1 MRPEWKRMGWR
12 PALII
17 IGAAL
22 WLGLAACGGTLAPPA
37 PQVLQ
42 APNTPDASGADTS
55 GADTSGAW
63 EALSQNSRLA
73 QLAPADAGLPAA
85 PVSMSPDEARLAVPF
100 AFGVPAWTPSGFQL
114 QAQAEVI
121 VPASKDG
128 LASVNLNWQNAQGAA
143 IELSISQGAAGSA
156 LAGAGGDSQ
165 SLQINGQPASLRRQ
179 TGLGA
184 DRLVLSWT
192 RGALAYRLTADAG
205 AATGDDLVH
214 MAASIS

>member
-1 MRPEWKRMGWR
+1 MKPEWKWMSWR
-12 PALII
+12 PALSI
-17 IGAAL
+17 IGAAA
-22 WLGLAACGGTLAPPA
+22 WLGLAACGGPLAPPA
-37 PQVLQ
+37 PQVPRSLS
-42 APNTPDASGADTS
+42 APDTN
-55 GADTSGAW
+55 GVDTSGAW
-63 EALSQNSRLA
+63 EALNQNSRLA
-73 QLAPADAGLPAA
+73 ESAPADAGAPAG
-85 PVSMSPDEARLAVPF
+85 PESMSLDKARLAVPF
-100 AFGVPAWTPSGFQL
+100 AIGVPAWTPPGFQL

-128 LASVNLNWQNAQGAA
+128 LTSVNLSWQNALGAA

-192 RGALAYRLTADAG
+192 RAPLDYRLTLDAG
-205 AATGDDLVH
+205 VATGDDLVH
-214 MAASIS
+214 MAESIS

>member
-1 MRPEWKRMGWR
+1 MRPEWRWMGWR
-12 PALII
+12 PVLGI
-17 IGAAL
+17 IGAAV
-22 WLGLAACGGTLAPPA
+22 WLGLAACGGIVVPPA
-37 PQVLQ
+37 PQVPQAPQ
-42 APNTPDASGADTS
+42 APNAPDTS
-55 GADTSGAW
+55 GVDTSGAW

-73 QLAPADAGLPAA
+73 QSSPTGAGAPAA
-85 PVSMSPDEARLAVPF
+85 PESMSPDEARLAAPF
-100 AFGVPAWTPSGFQL
+100 AFGVPAWTPPGFQL

-121 VPASKDG
+121 VPASNDG

-143 IELSISQGAAGSA
+143 IEFSVSQGAAGSA

-165 SLQINGQPASLRRQ
+165 SLQINGQPARLRHQ

-214 MAASIS
+214 MAASVS

>member
-1 MRPEWKRMGWR
+1 
-12 PALII
+12 
-17 IGAAL
+17 
-22 WLGLAACGGTLAPPA
+22 
-37 PQVLQ
+37 
-42 APNTPDASGADTS
+42 
-55 GADTSGAW
+55 
-63 EALSQNSRLA
+63 
-73 QLAPADAGLPAA
+73 
-85 PVSMSPDEARLAVPF
+85 MSLDKARLAVPF
-100 AFGVPAWTPSGFQL
+100 AFGVPAWTPPGFQL

-128 LASVNLNWQNAQGAA
+128 LTSVNLSWQNAQGAA

-192 RGALAYRLTADAG
+192 RAPLAYRLTLDAG

-214 MAASIS
+214 MAESIS